1 MATCTLMMASQ
12 KGNDMEKLYMIKKGN
27 RKFYI
32 CKWDCGLYSI
42 ERITKGFG
50 CSVIF
55 KETIEEIERY
65 AKENGYKKIA

>member
-1 MATCTLMMASQ
+1 
-12 KGNDMEKLYMIKKGN
+12 MIKKGN

-32 CKWDCGLYSI
+32 CKWECGLYSI

-50 CSVIF
+50 GSVIF

-65 AKENGYKKIA
+65 QRNYKSFYSGKDYFQVCYYPNSQTA

>member
-1 MATCTLMMASQ
+1 
-12 KGNDMEKLYMIKKGN
+12 MIKKGN

-32 CKWDCGLYSI
+32 CKWECGLYSI

-50 CSVIF
+50 GSVIF